1 MNKKLTAALVA
12 GLILPLASMAPGAQ
26 ATNIGS
32 EGCTP
37 GYWKNHTDNWEE
49 TNPDALVKWIY
60 SSAADTALGN
70 ATLLDALQG
79 GGGPGVEGAQK
90 ILLRAAVA
98 AWLNAAHEGLGY
110 PLRRFVD
117 PGMIKDTVNAAL
129 DSGDRRTMLRLARYL
144 DDLNNLGCP
153 LN

>member
-1 MNKKLTAALVA
+1 MNKKLTTALVA
-12 GLILPLASMAPGAQ
+12 GLILPLASMTSGAQ
-26 ATNIGS
+26 ATNIGT

-60 SSAADTALGN
+60 SSAADTAFGN
-70 ATLLDALQG
+70 VTLLDALQG

-117 PGMIKDTVNAAL
+117 PGMIRDTVNAAL